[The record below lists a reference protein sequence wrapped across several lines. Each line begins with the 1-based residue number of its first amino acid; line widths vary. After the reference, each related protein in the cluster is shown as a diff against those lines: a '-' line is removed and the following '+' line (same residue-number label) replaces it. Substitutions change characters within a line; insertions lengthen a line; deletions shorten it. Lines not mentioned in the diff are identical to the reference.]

1 MKTLH
6 PTKQLL
12 LMTVVELLKKHS
24 PEEINS
30 EQVLEL
36 SNVSKG
42 SLYHHYEDFP
52 ELIEEAVVFR
62 FGKFVDQSVSMLTAA
77 ISSSRSREQ
86 LLSQVKDVTKLTQ
99 SAALQNNRYQR
110 IGAIDKAV
118 RNERMAKKLG
128 EEQERLTQ
136 ALADLFRESVE
147 KGFGDPNLDPRSVSI
162 LVQAYTL
169 GKVVDDFTPNH
180 VDPDKWTDLIDLL
193 LEKVFFT
200 RG

>member
-77 ISSSRSREQ
+77 ISSSRSRKQ

-110 IGAIDKAV
+110 IGAIHKAV

-169 GKVVDDFTPNH
+169 GKIVDDFTPNH

>member
-12 LMTVVELLKKHS
+12 LMTVVELLEKHY

-86 LLSQVKDVTKLTQ
+86 LLSQVRDVTKLTQ

-147 KGFGDPNLDPRSVSI
+147 RGFGDPNLDPRSVSI